1 MNWFLGHMHW
11 NWCWRSGGCYS
22 NLTETERLSWDI
34 SEIWAGKIHLIVII
48 FSWFLFFILEPSDI
62 LKFFLGST
70 IFDTVHYKLWL
81 YEEKEMEVSD
91 IGGERDG
98 CLWYSV
104 TYCMMNTFIR
114 DHCSVTSV
122 VVQLE
127 WERSAVWILV
137 VTDVF

>member
-34 SEIWAGKIHLIVII
+34 SEIWAGKIHLIII
-48 FSWFLFFILEPSDI
+48 ILFFLIFFHPWYPQTFRY
-62 LKFFLGST
+62 LKVFPWFHHFWYGTLQALN
-70 IFDTVHYKLWL
+70 VW
-81 YEEKEMEVSD
+81 
-91 IGGERDG
+91 GERDG
-98 CLWYSV
+98 GLWYSV
-104 TYCMMNTFIR
+104 IYCMMNTFIR